1 MARKFHPIGIRFQRL
16 TAHIVP
22 PQGGG
27 AWSTDRKRVKM
38 YFVVA
43 DERHK
48 SMCRYYWEEGDI
60 GKPADSQYQVQV
72 FDANA
77 DESPPAGFRNEVF
90 GVEGAGF
97 VALDLDPFWTFRR
110 LGASADQGQ
119 CRHRDGEQR
128 CVHRA
133 CSRRRHQGGGTVT
146 DVQAAVPRQSPSGS
160 RSRGH
165 ERLGPKQTFGL
176 SNKWLPRF

>member
-1 MARKFHPIGIRFQRL
+1 MQNQTRSRLNHTRRRPTKSSQPPAGVMRKFRPIGKRFQRL
-16 TAHIVP
+16 TTHIVLP
-22 PQGGG
+22 GEGGG
-27 AWSTDRKRVKM
+27 SWSTDRKRVKM

-60 GKPADSQYQVQV
+60 GKPADRQYQVQV

-77 DESPPAGFRNEVF
+77 DESPPVGFRNAVF
-90 GVEGAGF
+90 GVEGGGF
-97 VALDLDPFWTFRR
+97 VDLDLDPFWTFRR
-110 LGASADQGQ
+110 LGTSADQGQ

-133 CSRRRHQGGGTVT
+133 CSRRRHQGGGT
-146 DVQAAVPRQSPSGS
+146 
-160 RSRGH
+160 
-165 ERLGPKQTFGL
+165 
-176 SNKWLPRF
+176 